1 MRLMTTWRVPAL
13 CAAVLACGWAEGA
26 VIAQEPVPPHETFT
40 LYSTA
45 TAEERTLHVYA
56 PPGYDP
62 AGDARYP
69 VLYMPDGGVQEDF
82 PHVAATV
89 DAGIRA
95 GELRPMFV
103 VGIQNTER
111 RRDMTGPTEVE
122 EDRQIAPRVGGSAAF
137 RAFIAGE
144 LIPEIGRRYRV
155 TDESAIIGESLAGLF
170 IVETFLLQPELFDTW
185 IALSPS
191 LWWNGGALARD
202 AGPRI
207 KARPDAPATLY
218 LSSAADDVTPAL
230 GQLADALRADAPS
243 QLRWEYAPRPDLTHA
258 TIYRGSAPGV
268 LRALFPPVSSGSGG
282 GNP

>member
-1 MRLMTTWRVPAL
+1 
-13 CAAVLACGWAEGA
+13 
-26 VIAQEPVPPHETFT
+26 
-40 LYSTA
+40 
-45 TAEERTLHVYA
+45 
-56 PPGYDP
+56 
-62 AGDARYP
+62 
-69 VLYMPDGGVQEDF
+69 
-82 PHVAATV
+82 
-89 DAGIRA
+89 
-95 GELRPMFV
+95 
-103 VGIQNTER
+103 
-111 RRDMTGPTEVE
+111 
-122 EDRQIAPRVGGSAAF
+122 RVGGSAAF

-202 AGPRI
+202 AGARI
-207 KARPDAPATLY
+207 RARPDAPATLY
-218 LSSAADDVTPAL
+218 LSSGADDIIAAEL
-230 GQLADALRADAPS
+230 AQLTDALRADAPS

-282 GNP
+282 ERP